1 MSTIRNRG
9 LQAFAYSASV
19 TGFLAFA
26 LFAIVMGGIGLATGQ
41 DQVTY
46 VAVATI
52 AFLIPLGAGVM
63 RKGPFDP
70 FEPINLVAL
79 AIFFGTTLRAFW
91 LSLSS
96 SDRVDFIMMGTSYE
110 SVLNNAPLIIA
121 AIVVLTLG
129 YVVTA
134 VRFPIEKLGVIR
146 NYALDRRRVWVA
158 VLLASTVA
166 AVGLALLINSFG
178 VDFSSGFGTQSMKR
192 VHEYVGEDG
201 SIVYGSGSE
210 RFLAG
215 MASHAVLLLGSLMVL
230 KLLPAN
236 LHNLA
241 FLGGVA
247 FMAILGPFLTS
258 SRSTIVLL
266 IIHLAIFLF
275 YYGRLKVRT
284 VLIGGAAAI
293 FILVT
298 LGAIRETNQT
308 DVERDMTAIDRVV
321 GSGNSLDFV
330 RTSAIMDRVPETS
343 PYLAGDSYLALLAA
357 PIPRSMWLDK
367 PQISLGRYVKSEV
380 FGEDVRA
387 GGWPSGLVAE
397 GWMNFGWL
405 GLILPLF
412 LFGAL
417 LRTVYETCRPLLGV
431 SFPVTLLYSVMIWR
445 LGFGTIGLNFAQ
457 GITQTLFYLAP
468 MLVLLLIARA
478 PAPRTARPAYG

>member
-1 MSTIRNRG
+1 MRSERVDNQKSRASGICLFGIVCG
-9 LQAFAYSASV
+9 L
-19 TGFLAFA
+19 LAFA

-46 VAVATI
+46 VAIATM
-52 AFLIPLGAGVM
+52 AFLIPLGAGSCA
-63 RKGPFDP
+63 RGPS
-70 FEPINLVAL
+70 IRSSRSISSHLQ
-79 AIFFGTTLRAFW
+79 
-91 LSLSS
+91 SS
-96 SDRVDFIMMGTSYE
+96 SRRRFAPSAFPVVGRSGRFHHDGHQLRKRAEQRSADYRRDRRADTWLCGHSG
-110 SVLNNAPLIIA
+110 S
-121 AIVVLTLG
+121 
-129 YVVTA
+129 
-134 VRFPIEKLGVIR
+134 FP
-146 NYALDRRRVWVA
+146 DREARGDTQLRIDQRRVWVA

-178 VDFSSGFGTQSMKR
+178 VDFPSGFGTQSMKR

-215 MASHAVLLLGSLMVL
+215 MASAVLLLGSLMVL

-241 FLGGVA
+241 FHEGVA

-258 SRSTIVLL
+258 SRSIVLL

-275 YYGRLKVRT
+275 YYGELKVRT

-298 LGAIRETNQT
+298 LGVIRETNQT

-330 RTSAIMDRVPETS
+330 RTSAIIDRVPETS
-343 PYLAGDSYLALLAA
+343 PYTAGDSYGAARRTDPAFPSPARQAADRPWPIRQERGFRRGRAGRGLAIGSGGRRMDELWLAGADPAPLPVRRAASDSLRNVPAASGCVVSRDPAVFRDLAA
-357 PIPRSMWLDK
+357 WLRNDRPEFARHNPDAVLPRSD
-367 PQISLGRYVKSEV
+367 
-380 FGEDVRA
+380 A
-387 GGWPSGLVAE
+387 GSA
-397 GWMNFGWL
+397 
-405 GLILPLF
+405 
-412 LFGAL
+412 AD
-417 LRTVYETCRPLLGV
+417 RP
-431 SFPVTLLYSVMIWR
+431 R
-445 LGFGTIGLNFAQ
+445 
-457 GITQTLFYLAP
+457 
-468 MLVLLLIARA
+468 